1 MSKLADGRLGR
12 CHRFRDLC
20 RGKDVMGTAAL
31 DPSYGFRGP
40 KMRRAARSAALP
52 DPSRVSG
59 VQRIRLVG
67 IDLVKLEDRKSVVWG
82 KGVSVR
88 VDTGGCRSIKKK

>member
-1 MSKLADGRLGR
+1 MAMSKLADGRLGR

-40 KMRRAARSAALP
+40 TMRRAPRSAALP
-52 DPSRVSG
+52 DTPRASG
-59 VQRIRLVG
+59 GQRIRLFVHA
-67 IDLVKLEDRKSVVWG
+67 LVHLHRPCYILSLHSSSHLPPPITHFEA
-82 KGVSVR
+82 
-88 VDTGGCRSIKKK
+88 